1 MRVLLQQQAFVS
13 DCKQIDLFV
22 CGTQALHPPPAPHP
36 HHPTHQVP
44 QALIVFYL
52 FNMME
57 YGNQA
62 AAAEIKLALSLA
74 LTRQLSQQKKEA
86 E

>member
-22 CGTQALHPPPAPHP
+22 CGTQAPLPPP
-36 HHPTHQVP
+36 HPTHQVP

-62 AAAEIKLALSLA
+62 AAAEIKLALSQ
-74 LTRQLSQQKKEA
+74 R
-86 E
+86 

>member
-13 DCKQIDLFV
+13 DCKQIDLFE
-22 CGTQALHPPPAPHP
+22 CGTQAPPRRR
-36 HHPTHQVP
+36 PTHQVP

-74 LTRQLSQQKKEA
+74 LTHQLSLQKRNQNKK
-86 E
+86 